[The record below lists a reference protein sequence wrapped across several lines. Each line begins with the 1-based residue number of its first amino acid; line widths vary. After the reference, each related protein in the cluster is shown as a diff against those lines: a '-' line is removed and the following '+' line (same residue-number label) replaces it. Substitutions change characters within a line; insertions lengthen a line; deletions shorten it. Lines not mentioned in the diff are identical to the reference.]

1 MTVKKQEQEFKL
13 GDLVQLKSGGP
24 KMTVNSKYDDTYYC
38 VWFSGTKNNKAQF
51 SFDALQPYVDPEP
64 KK

>member
-1 MTVKKQEQEFKL
+1 MTDNKQKFKI

-24 KMTVNSKYDDTYYC
+24 KMTVNSVTFPLSCTC
-38 VWFSGTKNNKAQF
+38 VWFAGTKSNKENF
-51 SFDALQPYVDPEP
+51 NYEALQSYVEPEP